1 MSYAYHDDVLLD
13 FAEQIF
19 AAVLGLYMEN
29 GTQSLP
35 NSDEVLI
42 CTSETTAE
50 EVTIFTFAQVQLY
63 RVGVG
68 AIDPSRLC

>member
-1 MSYAYHDDVLLD
+1 MKLSLD
-13 FAEQIF
+13 FTEQIF

-50 EVTIFTFAQVQLY
+50 EVFLPLHIYMPVTSNCQTQRGWSWDFWF
-63 RVGVG
+63 
-68 AIDPSRLC
+68 